1 MKLKKYNDFI
11 VRELFET
18 VGNSKLT
25 DEMSKDIKDILLE
38 LHDEQFFISQNITD
52 FKKVGNR
59 LCEDVI
65 EIIIDNHTK
74 KSFSFNKIEDYVKI

>member
-1 MKLKKYNDFI
+1 MKLKKYNEFI

-38 LHDEQFFISQNITD
+38 LHDDQFFISQHITD

-65 EIIIDNHTK
+65 EIIIDHHTK
-74 KSFSFNKIEDYVKI
+74 KVLVLIK